1 MVAKTIF
8 KQDGAQLYRHI
19 RYEYSY
25 DDRQRLTC
33 KEASKW
39 DGAKGAWMH
48 EKIHKIH
55 KNESTPPCRAF
66 IFVLSLPH
74 TSKTTPMKATMLTLI
89 LFFTSLY
96 FCSCSEHRYPRVLLT
111 ADSLAQTSPDSAL
124 SLLKQL
130 KDSIGR
136 EPEETRMY
144 YHLLRIKAQ
153 DKAYIAHT
161 SDSLVRQVVRYYRK
175 HKDPKLLPEALYY
188 AGRVYRDL
196 GDAPQAL
203 EYFQR
208 AIEAAKGSTNHKLLS
223 LMYSQTGMLFLYQ
236 DIYDKAPE
244 MFRKAYHYSTLAQD
258 SIGIVYRLRDIGRS
272 FTTLQQA
279 DSAIYYYRKADEQAE
294 RIGNLHLRSIV
305 NSELSGYYTD
315 LERYEEAYK
324 AMQVAIVQS
333 KATNLYALYSTI
345 ASYYK
350 GNNQLDSA
358 TYYYNKMLSAND
370 YIYKKEAYRGLYNIA
385 RAKNK
390 NEETFTYLDQYLAYT
405 DSVQSM
411 KQAEI
416 IRKAN
421 ALYNYQLNQK
431 EAKSFKIQTF
441 KEKRQKVLFG
451 IAFIFSIILF
461 IAYREYHKR
470 KEQNIKT
477 QRQKLDRIQKE
488 QYKQSLAQI
497 EKNRKE
503 IENLEVS
510 LQEATASQDE
520 LRHAL
525 LCAQKELIEKSN
537 EQIEARQ
544 KVQTQAEITLKQ
556 SAIYK
561 KFHNLL
567 PQEETNKINNSDWE
581 ELNHT
586 IDETYNQFS
595 QRLLEFY
602 PISDIELKVC
612 LLIKIGIPP
621 RQIAALTIRSKQAV
635 TSIRKRLYKKLFDED
650 GSPEQLDCFIQQF

>member
-1 MVAKTIF
+1 MKAC
-8 KQDGAQLYRHI
+8 
-19 RYEYSY
+19 
-25 DDRQRLTC
+25 TC
-33 KEASKW
+33 
-39 DGAKGAWMH
+39 
-48 EKIHKIH
+48 
-55 KNESTPPCRAF
+55 PCF
-66 IFVLSLPH
+66 HFYLPLPH
-74 TSKTTPMKATMLTLI
+74 TSKTNYMKTAILTLV
-89 LFFTSLY
+89 LFSASL
-96 FCSCSEHRYPRVLLT
+96 FLCSCGEYRHPCALLT
-111 ADSLAQTSPDSAL
+111 ADSLAETRPDSTL
-124 SLLKQL
+124 SLLRQL
-130 KDSIGR
+130 KDSIDH

-144 YHLLRIKAQ
+144 YHLLCIKAQ

-161 SDSLVRQVVRYYRK
+161 SDSLIRQVTRYYRK

-203 EYFQR
+203 EYFQK

-223 LMYSQTGMLFLYQ
+223 LMHSQTGMLFLYQ

-244 MFRKAYHYSTLAQD
+244 MFRKAYHYSMLAQD

-272 FTTLQQA
+272 FTTLKQA

-294 RIGNLHLRSIV
+294 RIGNLNLRSIV
-305 NSELSGYYTD
+305 NSELSGYYTE

-324 AMQVAIVQS
+324 AMLVAKAQS

-350 GNNQLDSA
+350 SGNQLDSA
-358 TYYYNKMLSAND
+358 TYYYNKMLPASD
-370 YIYKKEAYRGLYNIA
+370 YIYKQEAYWGLYNIA

-390 NEETFTYLDQYLAYT
+390 KDEETFTYLDQYLAYT
-405 DSVQSM
+405 DSVQNM

-431 EAKSFKIQTF
+431 EAKNLRIQTF
-441 KEKRQKVLFG
+441 KEKRKKELFG
-451 IAFIFSIILF
+451 IAFIFSIVLF

-470 KEQNIKT
+470 KEQDTKM

-503 IENLEVS
+503 IEILEVS

-537 EQIEARQ
+537 EQIEAIQ

-561 KFHNLL
+561 KFYNLL
-567 PQEETNKINNSDWE
+567 TKEETNKINNSDWE
-581 ELNHT
+581 ELNRM

-595 QRLLEFY
+595 QRLLDFY

-621 RQIAALTIRSKQAV
+621 RQIAALTIRSKQAI
-635 TSIRKRLYKKLFDED
+635 TSIRKRLYKKLFDKD
-650 GSPEQLDCFIQQF
+650 GSPEQLDYFIQQF